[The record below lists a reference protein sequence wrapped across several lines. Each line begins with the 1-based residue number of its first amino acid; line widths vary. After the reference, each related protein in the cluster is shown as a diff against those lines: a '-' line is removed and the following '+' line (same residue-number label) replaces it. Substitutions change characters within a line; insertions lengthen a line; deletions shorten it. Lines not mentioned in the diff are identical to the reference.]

1 MHQYYA
7 TEDYVGCQNDLI
19 CNVFFVIDNKANG
32 KDAATGV
39 VADAVLDD
47 ATDQTCHVSRDDDG

>member
-39 VADAVLDD
+39 VADAIPDD
-47 ATDQTCHVSRDDDG
+47 AAD